1 MRQRKIAMRRIRASL
16 ALSGALAL
24 AGLQPAFSQEVTGH
38 HHHEDMPAGIAIP
51 GDSIYQL
58 PVTLQTAE
66 GRTLPLADLHG
77 RPLLVT
83 MFYSRCTTV
92 CPVLTAQLQ
101 RLVEHLGPDDRQQIR
116 VLMVSFDAVRDTPDV
131 LSAFKAE
138 HHIQESNWIVAHA
151 SADDVRALA
160 AALGIRY
167 RELPDHTFNHSALIS
182 LADREGIVRARTGEL
197 AARDD
202 AFMRAIHE
210 QAAAK
215 PAPR

>member
-1 MRQRKIAMRRIRASL
+1 MVEFTAIEFKTPALIAPDGSIIGVIPE
-16 ALSGALAL
+16 SGTLEA
-24 AGLQPAFSQEVTGH
+24 
-38 HHHEDMPAGIAIP
+38 EDG
-51 GDSIYQL
+51 
-58 PVTLQTAE
+58 E
-66 GRTLPLADLHG
+66 R
-77 RPLLVT
+77 
-83 MFYSRCTTV
+83 
-92 CPVLTAQLQ
+92 
-101 RLVEHLGPDDRQQIR
+101 LGPDDRQQIR